1 MFSGRALAFRAAQD
15 LLLGPATMC
24 RGRSAFEAALAWH
37 PAFLGATLANALP
50 PSLSRR
56 LPDLTLVVD
65 SVSEDVARGTVG
77 VEWHVELG
85 GAACPLSRGLS
96 HANVDTASGKI
107 TRVVDIA
114 EAPWRV
120 VGLLLAPFVAVLS
133 ATAGVAQTAVT
144 EVSRP

>member
-1 MFSGRALAFRAAQD
+1 MGLALPRQD

-77 VEWHVELG
+77 VEWHVEV
-85 GAACPLSRGLS
+85 S
-96 HANVDTASGKI
+96 
-107 TRVVDIA
+107 
-114 EAPWRV
+114 
-120 VGLLLAPFVAVLS
+120 LA
-133 ATAGVAQTAVT
+133 
-144 EVSRP
+144 

>member
-1 MFSGRALAFRAAQD
+1 MRAARARAQGATGPSSPLLSSSGLALPRQD

-77 VEWHVELG
+77 VEWHVEVS
-85 GAACPLSRGLS
+85 LS
-96 HANVDTASGKI
+96 
-107 TRVVDIA
+107 
-114 EAPWRV
+114 
-120 VGLLLAPFVAVLS
+120 
-133 ATAGVAQTAVT
+133 
-144 EVSRP
+144 